1 MAINH
6 SAKAVDSV
14 LAELLKLLLY
24 RIPEPPFDTIS
35 PCTQEWWMELI
46 QDKVVIVTGAAAGIG
61 AGVAKLFTEGGAH
74 VFLTDLDGP
83 GVRNVAAALQAEGG
97 SAFGFEANAA
107 SREAMAKVVED
118 AMTRF
123 GRIDVLI
130 NNAGIYPRQP
140 FLEMTEEQWDGM
152 HDVNLKSVFH
162 CTKLVTP
169 HMVRQKSG
177 AIVNISSVTFFTG
190 LQNLTHYIASKGAII
205 GFTRALARE
214 IGEHNVRVNCITPG
228 AIETEGERKL
238 MPKEE
243 ADKVMALQ
251 SLKRRITPLD
261 VARVCLFLS
270 TELSDSMTGQTLNV
284 DGGWIMY

>member
-1 MAINH
+1 
-6 SAKAVDSV
+6 
-14 LAELLKLLLY
+14 LKLLLY
-24 RIPEPPFDTIS
+24 RIPELPFDTIS
-35 PCTQEWWMELI
+35 PCTQEQWMELI

-61 AGVAKLFTEGGAH
+61 AGVAKLFAEGGAH
-74 VFLTDLDGP
+74 VFLADLDGP
-83 GVRNVAAALQAEGG
+83 GVTQVAATLQSEGG
-97 SAFGFEANAA
+97 SAFGFEANAG
-107 SREAMAKVVED
+107 SRDAMARVVED

-152 HDVNLKSVFH
+152 QDINLKSVFH
-162 CTKLVTP
+162 CTKLALP

-205 GFTRALARE
+205 GLTRALARE

-238 MPKEE
+238 MSKEE
-243 ADKVMALQ
+243 GDKVMALQ

-261 VARVCLFLS
+261 VARVCLFLA